1 MAIVIVEVR
10 KVVRYEGVSF
20 GTYIGMFVF
29 KPVVDFALEEVVF
42 AFDPMDEAL
51 TLIVTSGCL
60 CDAFV
65 IVGIKKCRKKFL
77 AVFFGLFIAFVTTR
91 FVRLYIFRWL
101 FSVEGSSG
109 FFM

>member
-29 KPVVDFALEEVVF
+29 KPVVDREEVVF

-91 FVRLYIFRWL
+91 FVQLYIFRWL
-101 FSVEGSSG
+101 FSV
-109 FFM
+109 